1 MADIGAFKQQGKK
14 QNKKILEEDG
24 IKCFDLKN
32 TLLVEEFD
40 LRESIGAISNKSNKS
55 RRSQEKGDQGMLL
68 EIERLSHECEE
79 LQLMV

>member
-40 LRESIGAISNKSNKS
+40 LRESIGAISIKSNKS
-55 RRSQEKGDQGMLL
+55 RRQEKGDQAML
-68 EIERLSHECEE
+68 
-79 LQLMV
+79 